1 MLWNKKYD
9 KLLSVCHKVYVSP
22 VKRDYVSEIK
32 CLVKLK
38 KPLLNGVCQIYVNI
52 MTDMMVCA
60 GGGNHLII
68 NKKQTTLRFYTI
80 YKTVDPVFHFANYIV
95 IVTSHLKGED
105 IKI

>member
-1 MLWNKKYD
+1 MFGKTKETAFKRCMSDLCKYND
-9 KLLSVCHKVYVSP
+9 RH
-22 VKRDYVSEIK
+22 D
-32 CLVKLK
+32 
-38 KPLLNGVCQIYVNI
+38 GVCG
-52 MTDMMVCA
+52 